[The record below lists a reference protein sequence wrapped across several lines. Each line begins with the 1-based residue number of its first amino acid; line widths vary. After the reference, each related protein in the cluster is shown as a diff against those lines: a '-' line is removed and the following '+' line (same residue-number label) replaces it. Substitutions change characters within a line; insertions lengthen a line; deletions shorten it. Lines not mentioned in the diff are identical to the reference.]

1 MSSSTLDGAHYFS
14 LCMQYCVYTQESRT
28 LFQDLT
34 CFKPTSHDSSWHPV
48 DYRPFHPSHPHPFV
62 LIFKVWSLVW
72 MDFFNYGYP
81 VFAVTICWSTILA
94 PGVGNG
100 NTIPYSMDRGAWQVA
115 VYGVAE
121 SPTWLSNWAHPSSI
135 ELLWQVCQNLVGCSW
150 YSIPFHGLCT
160 SSSAN
165 TTHSWLLLLYNMSWD
180 STVILPVLFC
190 FLKTVT
196 ATPVPLPFNNN
207 FRRVLCISTKDLP
220 GIMITVKAVF

>member
-1 MSSSTLDGAHYFS
+1 MKFS
-14 LCMQYCVYTQESRT
+14 LNG
-28 LFQDLT
+28 F
-34 CFKPTSHDSSWHPV
+34 FK
-48 DYRPFHPSHPHPFV
+48 
-62 LIFKVWSLVW
+62 
-72 MDFFNYGYP
+72 NYGYP

-94 PGVGNG
+94 SGVGNG
-100 NTIPYSMDRGAWQVA
+100 SPISHSMDSGAWQVHW
-115 VYGVAE
+115 VAE
-121 SPTWLSNWAHPSSI
+121 SLTQWRDWAHPSSI
-135 ELLWQVCQNLVGCSW
+135 ELLWQVCQNLAGYSW

-207 FRRVLCISTKDLP
+207 FRRFLCISTKDLP
-220 GIMITVKAVF
+220 GIMITAKAVF